1 MEKEGL
7 KKFIKRE
14 RTAFIWVNVG
24 IIFCLAVVLVWEH
37 LALSELLPGGCAIH
51 DFFHI
56 YCPGCGGTR
65 AVYYMIH
72 LQPIK
77 SFLYHPLVPFVTIL
91 LVEYYVGAV
100 ITLVRKNGKR
110 YYYLRDWFCY
120 VALGIILVNWILRNV
135 LLIKFHIDYIGDLV
149 QFWS

>member
-1 MEKEGL
+1 MEDELL
-7 KKFIKRE
+7 KKFIKQE

-24 IIFCLAVVLVWEH
+24 LILCLTVALVWEYSP
-37 LALSELLPGGCAIH
+37 LSEMLHASCAIH

-65 AVYYMIH
+65 AVYLMMH
-72 LQPIK
+72 FHPVE
-77 SFLYHPLVPFVTIL
+77 SFLYHPLVPFVTVL
-91 LVEYYVGAV
+91 LAEYYVGAV
-100 ITLVRKNGKR
+100 ITLIRKNGKR

-120 VALGIILVNWILRNV
+120 IALGIILVNWILRNV

-149 QFWS
+149 QFWM